1 LRNIDDPRLRRHL
14 ADVLTT
20 DYSDVGLATMQTRY
34 RTDMRLVIPNDIQ
47 NEIRTHCGDRLVR
60 NAADQNIFVLP
71 ADCRLAL
78 DPSRVAAAARLL
90 RAKFSRKRASASPW
104 VSQRLS
110 AKYRHHRNPDAHAG
124 TRSGQA
130 ILNVARPLLVR

>member
-90 RAKFSRKRASASPW
+90 RAKFSRKRALHLGSVNGCLQNIDIIEIPM
-104 VSQRLS
+104 RTLERDLD
-110 AKYRHHRNPDAHAG
+110 K
-124 TRSGQA
+124 RS
-130 ILNVARPLLVR
+130 